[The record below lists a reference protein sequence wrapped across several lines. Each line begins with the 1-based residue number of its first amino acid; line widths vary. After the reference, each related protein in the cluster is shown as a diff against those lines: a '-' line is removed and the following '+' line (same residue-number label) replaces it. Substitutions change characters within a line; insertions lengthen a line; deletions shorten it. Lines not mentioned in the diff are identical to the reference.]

1 VGPAPER
8 EDYAGRPLDPADV
21 DADPIAQFRRWFAD
35 AAGSGMRQPEAVTV
49 ATVDAAGR
57 PRSRYMLLK
66 SVDDRGFCFY
76 TNYRSAKA
84 RELAE
89 RPYAALTFG
98 WLVMHRSV
106 RVEGEVE
113 RLPED
118 ESDAYFA
125 SRPRDS
131 QLGAWASPQSSVL
144 AGRDDL
150 ERAMAELQR
159 RYAGAEV
166 PRPSHWG
173 GLVLRPDRIEF
184 WQGRPSRLHDRVRY
198 ERDGDGWRVQRLA
211 P

>member
-1 VGPAPER
+1 VGPGVER
-8 EDYAGRPLDPADV
+8 EDYGGRPLDPADV
-21 DADPIAQFRRWFAD
+21 DPDPIAQFRRWFGD
-35 AAGSGMRQPEAVTV
+35 AAGSGMRQPEAMTV

-66 SVDDRGFCFY
+66 SVDERGFCFF
-76 TNYRSAKA
+76 TNYHSAKA
-84 RELAE
+84 GELAE

-98 WLVMHRSV
+98 WLVMYRSV
-106 RVEGEVE
+106 RVEGAVE

-131 QLGAWASPQSSVL
+131 QLGAWASPQSSVI
-144 AGRDDL
+144 AGRAEL
-150 ERAMAELQR
+150 ERAMADLER
-159 RYAGAEV
+159 RYAGADV
-166 PRPSHWG
+166 PRPPHWG
-173 GLVLRPDRIEF
+173 GFILRPDRVEF

-198 ERDGDGWRVQRLA
+198 ESDGDGWRVQRLA